1 MWDFIKYKIREE
13 TISFSKNKSKCSRRH
28 EQYLNKQIKRLEET
42 IPFDESE
49 ENISKLENFKTE
61 LDDLYNKR
69 TNGAILRS
77 KTRWHEEG
85 EKSTKYFM
93 SLEKRNQSSKCIKNC
108 S

>member
-28 EQYLNKQIKRLEET
+28 EQYLNEQIKRLEET

-61 LDDLYNKR
+61 LDDL
-69 TNGAILRS
+69 
-77 KTRWHEEG
+77 
-85 EKSTKYFM
+85 
-93 SLEKRNQSSKCIKNC
+93 
-108 S
+108 